1 MRAEEDRK
9 ERRRKLGLP
18 EELSEEEKAAERAR
32 LAESAKAKP
41 SIGLSVKPVSLL
53 LQMRAALVRTPRP
66 ERLKQCVDEPVVLQM
81 TPWLRKRSMH
91 GRACPLRHA
100 LMVASR
106 ARCAGWSSRS
116 GHFSSW
122 ICNELICAW

>member
-32 LAESAKAKP
+32 LAKSAKAKP

-53 LQMRAALVRTPRP
+53 LQMRAALVRTP
-66 ERLKQCVDEPVVLQM
+66 
-81 TPWLRKRSMH
+81 
-91 GRACPLRHA
+91 A
-100 LMVASR
+100 
-106 ARCAGWSSRS
+106 
-116 GHFSSW
+116 
-122 ICNELICAW
+122 